1 MKSKANKLAERLFR
15 LFAILMAIS
24 GVLIG
29 ITWYQ
34 DYQETKYWQNLTEK
48 KQVQQEF
55 MESDILPEYQALYE
69 QNPDLI
75 GWIKIENTKI
85 DYPVMQTKEEPQY
98 YLRRNFDEKYDSMG
112 TPFADYRCE
121 VLSPR
126 SYNVIVYGHYTNSDA
141 MFRWLLN
148 YSYKPWYEKNK
159 IIQFDALTEK
169 GTYEVVAAFYY
180 DAAET
185 VLQCSGD
192 EKNEESYEF
201 YNYIEL
207 DDAEGFKRF
216 KEQVVERK
224 LYETETDFDENDE
237 LLTLICCAPKEYS
250 GMEEEGRFVVVAKKV
265 LD

>member
-98 YLRRNFDEKYDSMG
+98 YLRRNFDEKYDSINKC
-112 TPFADYRCE
+112 R
-121 VLSPR
+121 
-126 SYNVIVYGHYTNSDA
+126 
-141 MFRWLLN
+141 LN
-148 YSYKPWYEKNK
+148 FS
-159 IIQFDALTEK
+159 
-169 GTYEVVAAFYY
+169 
-180 DAAET
+180 
-185 VLQCSGD
+185 
-192 EKNEESYEF
+192 
-201 YNYIEL
+201 
-207 DDAEGFKRF
+207 
-216 KEQVVERK
+216 
-224 LYETETDFDENDE
+224 
-237 LLTLICCAPKEYS
+237 
-250 GMEEEGRFVVVAKKV
+250 
-265 LD
+265 